1 MIVLKFGGTSVGTA
15 DAIRAATK
23 IVARGRQRS
32 PVVVVSATSGTT
44 DALIRAA
51 RRAESGDLAGA
62 ESELAEVA
70 RRHERLVG
78 DLLGGGADA
87 VRREIAGLT
96 ERAGALLSSVGI
108 LRELTRRSLDAIVA
122 FGERAAAPIVAAAL
136 DAAGVRAEAVSA
148 EELIVTDERFGAA
161 APLAAETRERVAAR
175 LVPRVRRGIVP
186 VVTGYI
192 GATRDGVTTTLGRGG
207 SDYSASILAAALPAE
222 EVLIYTDVNGIMS
235 ADPRSVPGARPLE
248 RVSYDEAQ
256 ELSFFGAKV
265 IHPRTVLPAVEARIP
280 VRILNTF
287 DASFPGTLITSE
299 AEATDGSIVKA
310 TTSLGG
316 LGLVTVEGAGMS
328 GVPGMAA
335 RVFDTVASDGVSVL
349 MISQSSSEHNIC
361 FVVAAEHTARLI
373 RDLERAFAAE
383 LGRHDVGRVYAEQ
396 PVAIVAAV
404 GEGMKGTPGVAARVF
419 TALGRARIN
428 VVAIA
433 QGSSELNIS
442 LVVAEPQRDA
452 AVRAIHEEFHGRSAS
467 AAAAS

>member
-1 MIVLKFGGTSVGTA
+1 MIILKFGGTSVGTT
-15 DAIRAATK
+15 DAIRRVVQ
-23 IVARGRQRS
+23 IVAAARERS
-32 PVVVVSATSGTT
+32 PIVVVSATAGTT
-44 DALIRAA
+44 DAIIRAA
-51 RRAESGDLAGA
+51 RRAEAGDLAGA
-62 ESELAEVA
+62 QSELAEIA
-70 RRHERLVG
+70 RRHQNLVA
-78 DLLGGGADA
+78 DLLGVKGAA
-87 VRREIAGLT
+87 VLREIADLT
-96 ERAGALLSSVGI
+96 ERVEALLSSVAI
-108 LRELTRRSLDAIVA
+108 LRELTRRSLDAIA
-122 FGERAAAPIVAAAL
+122 SYGERISAPIVAAAL
-136 DAAGVRAEAVSA
+136 DDAGTRAEALSA
-148 EELIVTDERFGAA
+148 EGIIVTDERFGEA
-161 APLAAETRERVAAR
+161 APLSTETRERAAKQLTPR
-175 LVPRVRRGIVP
+175 LGYGVVP
-186 VVTGYI
+186 VLTGFI
-192 GATRDGVTTTLGRGG
+192 AATREGVTTTLGRGG
-207 SDYSASILAAALPAE
+207 SDYSASILAAALGAE

-248 RVSYDEAQ
+248 RVSYEEAQ

-265 IHPRTVLPAVEARIP
+265 IHPRTVLPAIEARIP

-287 DASFPGTLITSE
+287 DASFAGTTITSE

-316 LGLVTVEGAGMS
+316 LGLITVEGAGMS

-335 RVFDTVASDGVSVL
+335 RVFDTVAADGVSVL

-361 FVVAAEHTARLI
+361 FVVGAEHTARII

-419 TALGRARIN
+419 SALGRMKIN

-442 LVVAEPQRDA
+442 LVVEEAQRDA
-452 AVRAIHEEFHGRSAS
+452 AVRAIHEEFHGRSAR

>member
-1 MIVLKFGGTSVGTA
+1 MIVAKFGGTSVGSA
-15 DAIRAATK
+15 DAVRTLVS
-23 IVARGRQRS
+23 IVADLQRRR

-51 RRAESGDLAGA
+51 REAERGDRRGA
-62 ESELAEVA
+62 QAELAAIA
-70 RRHERLVG
+70 RRHEALAG
-78 DLLGGGADA
+78 ELLGANADA
-87 VRREIAGLT
+87 VSGEIAALT
-96 ERAGALLSSVGI
+96 ARVEALLSSVAI
-108 LRELTRRSLDAIVA
+108 LRELTRRSLDAVVSY
-122 FGERAAAPIVAAAL
+122 GEHVSATLVAATL
-136 DAAGVRAEAVSA
+136 NAANIRAEALSA
-148 EELIVTDERFGAA
+148 ENIIVTDDRFGGAG
-161 APLAAETRERVAAR
+161 PLAADTRERAKREIA
-175 LVPRVRRGIVP
+175 PRTARGIVP
-186 VVTGYI
+186 VVTGFI
-192 GATRDGVTTTLGRGG
+192 GATREGVTTTLGRGG
-207 SDYSASILAAALPAE
+207 SDYSASILAAALGAE
-222 EVLIYTDVNGIMS
+222 DVLIFTDVNGIMS

-248 RVSYDEAQ
+248 RVSYEEAQ

-265 IHPRTVLPAVEARIP
+265 IHPRTVLPAIEAQIP

-287 DASFPGTLITSE
+287 DRSFAGTLITSE

-316 LGLVTVEGAGMS
+316 LGLITIEGAGMS

-335 RVFDTVASDGVSVL
+335 RVFDTVAADGVSVL

-419 TALGRARIN
+419 TALGRAKIN

-442 LVVAEPQRDA
+442 LVVDESQRDA
-452 AVRAIHEEFHGRSAS
+452 AVRAIHEEFHGRNAR